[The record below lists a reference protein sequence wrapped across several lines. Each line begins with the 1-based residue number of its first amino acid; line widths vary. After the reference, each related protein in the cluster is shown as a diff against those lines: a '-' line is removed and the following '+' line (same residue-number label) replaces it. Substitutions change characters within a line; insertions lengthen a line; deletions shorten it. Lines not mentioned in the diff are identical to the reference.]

1 MTEREEYGDYS
12 VDDDDQLQPE
22 DSLDHH
28 GVRDVLDEGIIPPD
42 RWSVAEGYGNTPAEE
57 RAGETLDMRLK
68 QGEPEWDT
76 DADDWSED
84 ELDDDQVGDQRSGR
98 LVASDDSDD
107 RFVNDVGIDGAGA
120 SAEEAAMHVIEDF

>member
-1 MTEREEYGDYS
+1 
-12 VDDDDQLQPE
+12 
-22 DSLDHH
+22 
-28 GVRDVLDEGIIPPD
+28 VLDEGIIPPD

-68 QGEPEWDT
+68 QEEPEWDP

>member
-1 MTEREEYGDYS
+1 MTTS
-12 VDDDDQLQPE
+12 S
-22 DSLDHH
+22 SLRTAWITT

-68 QGEPEWDT
+68 QQEEPEWDP